1 MKYAAFTLCL
11 QNKVRECRAAF
22 LRIYDVEPRFDL
34 TPAEAG
40 HPSWTK
46 TFAAA
51 KAQARKLQQEKEQK
65 EAKEKAKAAPPTAGV
80 PKK

>member
-1 MKYAAFTLCL
+1 VKAMKYLAFTLCL
-11 QNKVRECRAAF
+11 QGKYPACRNEF
-22 LRIYDVEPRFDL
+22 VRIYEVDPNFDL

-51 KAQARKLQQEKEQK
+51 KAQARKLQQE
-65 EAKEKAKAAPPTAGV
+65 AKDKAKGAPPTAGV